1 VECQCKGEGVGPPVG
16 VRDDGSRCST
26 PFSLETDV
34 AAPTVRL
41 ALVKPGRHPDQL
53 KLHAIA
59 TGDEGFNATFS
70 RRTVLFRDGSAVAL
84 SDDGLHAR
92 VFGLAFDWSHSK
104 PASLVSMA
112 LDMAK
117 QQYSATI
124 EHEFTLSL
132 ECAQNATGALTGNRT
147 ICPQDGDTIETTI
160 QVTPQAGQATP
171 SLPSS
176 SAVRIMA
183 EVQAA
188 ICCERT
194 KPTVRVVANTDLDRI
209 SSSAPLSVHLRA
221 MDMDDQPVGFSR
233 AELELTWDGVAVPF
247 GWLRGQSEYSWQIP
261 PDRDEGEHKI
271 VVRLNGSD
279 CTLLSVTVTV
289 AYRTQMILAMSIAGV
304 AIVTL
309 AGMMAYQIRA
319 HQEQVKRFVESFLKH
334 EGVLAVKIG
343 WDAWVR
349 PSLPALC
356 NACRMRHL
364 HYGTGACRISA
375 ETVRGPPL

>member
-1 VECQCKGEGVGPPVG
+1 
-16 VRDDGSRCST
+16 
-26 PFSLETDV
+26 
-34 AAPTVRL
+34 
-41 ALVKPGRHPDQL
+41 
-53 KLHAIA
+53 
-59 TGDEGFNATFS
+59 
-70 RRTVLFRDGSAVAL
+70 
-84 SDDGLHAR
+84 
-92 VFGLAFDWSHSK
+92 
-104 PASLVSMA
+104 M
-112 LDMAK
+112 
-117 QQYSATI
+117 
-124 EHEFTLSL
+124 
-132 ECAQNATGALTGNRT
+132 
-147 ICPQDGDTIETTI
+147 
-160 QVTPQAGQATP
+160 
-171 SLPSS
+171 PSS
-176 SAVRIMA
+176 PAVQIMA

-209 SSSAPLSVHLRA
+209 SSGAPLSVHLWA
-221 MDMDDQPVGFSR
+221 MDMDDQPVRFSR

-271 VVRLNGSD
+271 VVRLNGSE
-279 CTLLSVTVTV
+279 CTLLSITVTV

-349 PSLPALC
+349 PNLPAFAVRCAPRATFASLHRCLQDIGGDGAQTTSCRLRQLGLLRVLC
-356 NACRMRHL
+356 VCAHRRLCDCPVLQSSATFNSHSL
-364 HYGTGACRISA
+364 GAATLTYSLR
-375 ETVRGPPL
+375 